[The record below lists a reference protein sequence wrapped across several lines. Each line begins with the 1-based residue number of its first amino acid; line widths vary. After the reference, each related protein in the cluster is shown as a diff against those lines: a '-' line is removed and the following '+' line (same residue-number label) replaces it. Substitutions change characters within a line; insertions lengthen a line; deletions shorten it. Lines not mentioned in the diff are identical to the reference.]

1 MVVIKLLNHKLL
13 QGYFD
18 LDENGSSQWI
28 SQSVTQGSADSDLGL
43 TDETSRFLFFQP
55 YHSQAAE
62 ARCTYTD
69 TRGRPDS
76 GFSSEGEGY
85 SVFNFIGILLL
96 VSQKPKTSG
105 ILDDKGLDYI
115 L

>member
-43 TDETSRFLFFQP
+43 INTSNGTVEAMAHIAPVPAQ
-55 YHSQAAE
+55 SQ
-62 ARCTYTD
+62 
-69 TRGRPDS
+69 
-76 GFSSEGEGY
+76 
-85 SVFNFIGILLL
+85 VN
-96 VSQKPKTSG
+96 
-105 ILDDKGLDYI
+105 
-115 L
+115 